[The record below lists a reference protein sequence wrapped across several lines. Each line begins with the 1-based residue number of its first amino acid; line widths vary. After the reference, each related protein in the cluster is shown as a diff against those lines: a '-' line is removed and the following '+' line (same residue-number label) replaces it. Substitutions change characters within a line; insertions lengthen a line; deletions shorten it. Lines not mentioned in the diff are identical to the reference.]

1 MYCRSGNVVI
11 HPHCIYQPK
20 HEYVPTAHTI
30 MTDIPLPWT
39 QGLGHASQTC
49 HHQPWQQVWV
59 KTMGIDG
66 CSMIGVARKVSKY
79 DGARKHRQQKK

>member
-1 MYCRSGNVVI
+1 MKVSNLSADYYVLQKWECCNN
-11 HPHCIYQPK
+11 PYCIYQPK

-49 HHQPWQQVWV
+49 HYQPWQQVWV
-59 KTMGIDG
+59 KMIGIDG
-66 CSMIGVARKVSKY
+66 CSTIGVARKVSK
-79 DGARKHRQQKK
+79 